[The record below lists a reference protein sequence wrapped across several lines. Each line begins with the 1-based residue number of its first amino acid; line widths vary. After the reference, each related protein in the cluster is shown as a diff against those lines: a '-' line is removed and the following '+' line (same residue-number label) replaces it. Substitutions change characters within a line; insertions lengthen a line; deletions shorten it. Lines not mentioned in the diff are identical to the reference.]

1 MCRVSVFPCPVPK
14 SSHPLRPHDPLA
26 VTGKG
31 LTYRSSLHCLVTI
44 VKEEGALALWRGF
57 ALSYARM
64 APWSLTFF
72 LSFEQM
78 RKAYGLESF

>member
-1 MCRVSVFPCPVPK
+1 MLTLSPPVP
-14 SSHPLRPHDPLA
+14 STILSP
-26 VTGKG
+26 VTGRG
-31 LTYRSSLHCLVTI
+31 LAYRSSLHCLVTI
-44 VKEEGALALWRGF
+44 MKEEGVLALWCGF

-78 RKAYGLESF
+78 RKAYGLDSF